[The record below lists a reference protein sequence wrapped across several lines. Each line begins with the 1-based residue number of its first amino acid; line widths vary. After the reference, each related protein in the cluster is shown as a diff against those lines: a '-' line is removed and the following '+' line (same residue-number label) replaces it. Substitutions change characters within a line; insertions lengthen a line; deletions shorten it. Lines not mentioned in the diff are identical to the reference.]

1 MVDFNFSVFSAAPEA
16 ADEDTAL
23 TDLLTA
29 AIGRAPAPER
39 WRTGRAG
46 MWCTVVPDGAPRRPQ
61 GWKLHVTATPAAA
74 SEILGRCLEV
84 LLQAGSVFKF
94 AATTDYVAALNARN
108 TPRGHSGKFVTV
120 YPESDDE
127 AVRLAA
133 ALHDATAGLPGPRIL
148 SDRPYAADSLVHY
161 RYGAFTED
169 RRLTN
174 DGFYAWMIIDPDGN
188 PVEDRRIGRYTPPP
202 WVTCPFPDNGMRVT
216 RPEGGSRKDI
226 VIGGR
231 FAVKNAIRHTN
242 KGGVYRAVDVRSG
255 DAIVLKEARPHVAAD
270 MEGRDTRDRLRAE
283 ARALERIQDRRI
295 APRSAGL
302 FTQNGHLFLAQEM
315 IPGTPLREWTADSI
329 REAGWGPHLAPAL
342 DMARRLAD
350 LMIEAHAAGLVL
362 RDFNPN
368 NVMVRPDGAPV
379 LIDLELAAAAGGGED
394 VPLRAGTPAFS
405 SPEQFEGAPPHPTA
419 DYYSLG
425 ATLCYV
431 LTGGPPYFLEE
442 HPRPRPLT
450 QRLTEWLAARTQ
462 GLDLPESLRAVLVEL
477 MADDP
482 GRRCTPA
489 RARSVLASCAPTPV
503 PPQARRAGTDRGPIT
518 DGHTADGYAADED
531 ADLGE
536 AAPEWLREACEQAVR
551 GLTGRLLAAMEPES
565 PQALWPMSCV
575 HGAPD
580 PCSVQHGAA
589 GCMGALVRYMRH
601 TDDPRLPDAS
611 ATASRWMLDRLRDG
625 TRRPSGLYFGT
636 AGVAWA
642 LLDAGLALGDED
654 LAEEAVALA
663 EALPATAPGPDVT
676 HGTAGIGL
684 TALHLWARTG
694 RPLFAERALAAA
706 DALAASVEEGPD
718 GLVWRTPAHVESKL
732 AGKSYYGF
740 AHGIAGVGYFL
751 LACAE
756 ATGRDEHR
764 ELAVRV
770 GDSLLDAA
778 VITPRSAMWGAGT
791 GDPPTAPYWCHGAS
805 GIGTF
810 LVRLGAATGEARFL
824 RAADLS
830 AGAVT
835 DQSWRAVL
843 GQCHGLAGNGDFLLD
858 MADITGDARHRAAAW
873 RLARII
879 IANRAHRDGRIVLP
893 DERGDVS
900 MSWGEGLSGVLAF
913 LVRLR
918 YGAERL
924 WMADGAGAPGA
935 AEDAVAGTAVRG
947 SAP

>member
-1 MVDFNFSVFSAAPEA
+1 MVDFNFSVFSAAPAA

-23 TDLLTA
+23 TDLLATA
-29 AIGRAPAPER
+29 VGRAPAARR

-46 MWCTVVPDGAPRRPQ
+46 LWCTAVPDGAPRRGQ
-61 GWKLHVTATPAAA
+61 GWKLHVTGTPAAA
-74 SEILGRCLEV
+74 PEILERCLEV
-84 LLQAGSVFKF
+84 LLGAGSAFKF
-94 AATTDYVAALNARN
+94 AATTDYVAAMNARN
-108 TPRGHSGKFVTV
+108 TPRGHSGKFITV

-133 ALHDATAGLPGPRIL
+133 ALHAATAGLPGPRIL
-148 SDRPYAADSLVHY
+148 SDRPYAPDSLVHY

-188 PVEDRRIGRYTPPP
+188 PVEDRRLGRYTPPP
-202 WVTCPFPDNGMRVT
+202 WATCPFPDNGRRVT
-216 RPEGGSRKDI
+216 RAEGRSGKDI

-242 KGGVYRAVDVRSG
+242 KGGVYRAVDVRTG
-255 DAIVLKEARPHVAAD
+255 DAVVLKEARPHVAAD
-270 MEGRDTRDRLRAE
+270 PEGRDTRDRLRAE
-283 ARALERIQDRRI
+283 ARALERIRHRGI
-295 APRSAGL
+295 APRPAGL
-302 FTQNGHLFLAQEM
+302 FTESGHLFLAQEM
-315 IPGTPLREWTADSI
+315 IPGTPLREWTSDSI
-329 REAGWGPHLAPAL
+329 RDAGWGPHLAPAL
-342 DMARRLAD
+342 EMARRLAD
-350 LMIEAHAAGLVL
+350 LMIEAHATGLVL

-379 LIDLELAAAAGGGED
+379 LIDLELAVVAGDGEET
-394 VPLRAGTPAFS
+394 PLRAGTPAFS
-405 SPEQFEGAPPHPTA
+405 SPEQFEGAPPHATA

-431 LTGGPPYFLEE
+431 LTGGPPYFMEE
-442 HPRPRPLT
+442 RPRSRPLT

-489 RARSVLASCAPTPV
+489 RARSVLASISSSPV
-503 PPQARRAGTDRGPIT
+503 PAQSR
-518 DGHTADGYAADED
+518 ADED
-531 ADLGE
+531 AGPD
-536 AAPEWLREACEQAVR
+536 EWLQEACEQAVR
-551 GLTGRLLAAMEPES
+551 GITGRLLAAMEPES
-565 PQALWPMSCV
+565 AQALWPMSCV

-580 PCSVQHGAA
+580 PCCVQHGAA
-589 GCMGALVRYMRH
+589 GGLGALVRYMRH
-601 TDDPRLPDAS
+601 TSDPRLPDAS
-611 ATASRWMLDRLRDG
+611 ATAARWMLDRLRDG
-625 TRRPSGLYFGT
+625 ARRPSGLYFGT

-642 LLDAGLALGDED
+642 LLDAGLALGDD
-654 LAEEAVALA
+654 GLAEEAAAIA
-663 EALPATAPGPDVT
+663 EALPVTAPGPDVT
-676 HGTAGIGL
+676 HGTAGIGM

-694 RPLFAERALAAA
+694 RKPFAERAQAAA

-756 ATGRDEHR
+756 ATGRAEHR

-770 GDSLLDAA
+770 GESLLDAA
-778 VITPRSAMWGAGT
+778 VVTPRSAMWGAGT

-810 LVRLGAATGEARFL
+810 LVRLGAATGDARFA

-830 AGAVT
+830 ARAVT

-858 MADITGDARHRAAAW
+858 MADVTGDARHRAAAW

-879 IANRAHRDGRIVLP
+879 IASRAHRDGRIVLP

-918 YGAERL
+918 YGGERL
-924 WMADGAGAPGA
+924 WMADAASAPGA

>member
-1 MVDFNFSVFSAAPEA
+1 MADFNFSVFSAAPA
-16 ADEDTAL
+16 AAAEDTAL
-23 TDLLTA
+23 TDLLA
-29 AIGRAPAPER
+29 AAVGRAPAPRR
-39 WRTGRAG
+39 WLTGRSG
-46 MWCTVVPDGAPRRPQ
+46 MWCTAVPSGAPHRQQ

-74 SEILGRCLEV
+74 PQVLERCLEV
-84 LLQAGSVFKF
+84 LLRAGSAFKF

-108 TPRGHSGKFVTV
+108 APRGHSGKFITI

-133 ALHDATAGLPGPRIL
+133 ALHAATAGLPGPRVL
-148 SDRPYAADSLVHY
+148 SDRPYAPDSLVHY

-188 PVEDRRIGRYTPPP
+188 PVEDRRAGRYTPPP
-202 WVTCPFPDNGMRVT
+202 WVTCPFPDNGRPVT
-216 RPEGGSRKDI
+216 RAEGGSRKQI

-231 FAVKNAIRHTN
+231 FAVRNAIRHTN
-242 KGGVYRAVDVRSG
+242 KGGVYRAVDTRTG
-255 DAIVLKEARPHVAAD
+255 DAVVLKEARPHVAAD

-283 ARALERIQDRRI
+283 ARALERIQDRGI

-302 FTQNGHLFLAQEM
+302 FTQSGHLFLAQEM
-315 IPGTPLREWTADSI
+315 IPGTPLREWTADRI
-329 REAGWGPHLAPAL
+329 RDAGWGPHLAPAL
-342 DMARRLAD
+342 EMARRLAD

-368 NVMVRPDGAPV
+368 NVIVRPDGAPV

-405 SPEQFEGAPPHPTA
+405 APEQFDGAPPHPTA

-431 LTGGPPYFLEE
+431 LTGGPPFFMEE
-442 HPRPRPLT
+442 RPRPRPLT
-450 QRLTEWLAARTQ
+450 RRLTEWLAARTQ
-462 GLDLPESLRAVLVEL
+462 DLDLPESLRTVLVEL

-489 RARSVLASCAPTPV
+489 RARSVLASCAPSPV
-503 PPQARRAGTDRGPIT
+503 PPQARRAATD
-518 DGHTADGYAADED
+518 HDED
-531 ADLGE
+531 PGE
-536 AAPEWLREACEQAVR
+536 HGEDAPEWLLEACDQVVR
-551 GLTGRLLAAMEPES
+551 GLTGQLLAAMDPES
-565 PQALWPMSCV
+565 AQALWPMSCA

-580 PCSVQHGAA
+580 PCCVQHGAA
-589 GCMGALVRYMRH
+589 GCTGALVRYLRH
-601 TDDPRLPDAS
+601 SDDPRLPDAS
-611 ATASRWMLDRLRDG
+611 ATAARWMLDRLRDG

-642 LLDAGLALGDED
+642 LLDAGLALGDGG
-654 LAEEAVALA
+654 LADEAVAVA
-663 EALPATAPGPDVT
+663 EALPGTAPGPDVT
-676 HGTAGIGL
+676 HGTAGIGM

-694 RPLFAERALAAA
+694 LPLFAERALAAA

-740 AHGIAGVGYFL
+740 AHGIAGVGCFL

-756 ATGRDEHR
+756 ATGRAEHR
-764 ELAVRV
+764 DLAVRV
-770 GDSLLDAA
+770 GDGLLDAA
-778 VITPRSAMWGAGT
+778 VRTPWSLMWGTGT

-810 LVRLGAATGEARFL
+810 LVRLGAATGEARFAE
-824 RAADLS
+824 AAGLS
-830 AGAVT
+830 ARAVT

-858 MADITGDARHRAAAW
+858 MADATGDARYRAAAW
-873 RLARII
+873 RLARVI
-879 IANRAHRDGRIVLP
+879 IASRAHRDGRIVLP

-918 YGAERL
+918 YGGERL
-924 WMADGAGAPGA
+924 WMADGAAAPGS
-935 AEDAVAGTAVRG
+935 AEDALVSETHRAGAAVRG
-947 SAP
+947 SAS

>member
-1 MVDFNFSVFSAAPEA
+1 MVDFNFSVFSAAPA
-16 ADEDTAL
+16 ADAEDTAL
-23 TDLLTA
+23 TDLLAT
-29 AIGRAPAPER
+29 AIGRSPAPER

-46 MWCTVVPDGAPRRPQ
+46 MWCTVVPDGASRHSQ
-61 GWKLHVTATPAAA
+61 GWKLHVAGTPGAAP
-74 SEILGRCLEV
+74 EILERCLGV
-84 LLQAGSVFKF
+84 LLQAGSAFKF
-94 AATTDYVAALNARN
+94 AATTDYVAALNSRN
-108 TPRGHSGKFVTV
+108 APRGHSGKFITV
-120 YPESDDE
+120 YPENDQE

-133 ALHDATAGLPGPRIL
+133 ALHEATDGLPGPRIL
-148 SDRPYAADSLVHY
+148 SDRPYATDSLVHY

-174 DGFYAWMIIDPDGN
+174 DGFYAWMIIDPEGN
-188 PVEDRRIGRYTPPP
+188 PVEDRRVGRYTPPP
-202 WVTCPFPDNGMRVT
+202 WVTCPFPDNGRTVT
-216 RPEGGSRKDI
+216 RTEGGSRKDI

-231 FAVKNAIRHTN
+231 FAVENAIRHTN
-242 KGGVYRAVDVRSG
+242 KGGVYRAVDVRTG
-255 DAIVLKEARPHVAAD
+255 DPVVLKEARPHVAAD
-270 MEGRDTRDRLRAE
+270 PEGRDTRDRLRAE
-283 ARALERIQDRRI
+283 ARALERIQDRRL
-295 APRSAGL
+295 APRPAGL

-329 REAGWGPHLAPAL
+329 RESGWGPHLAPAL

-368 NVMVRPDGAPV
+368 NVMVRPDGTPV
-379 LIDLELAAAAGGGED
+379 LIDLELAVVAGEGQD
-394 VPLRAGTPAFS
+394 APLRAGTPAFS
-405 SPEQFEGAPPHPTA
+405 APEQFEGAPPHATA

-431 LTGGPPYFLEE
+431 LTGGPPYFLDE

-462 GLDLPESLRAVLVEL
+462 GLDLPEPLRAVLVEL

-482 GRRCTPA
+482 ARRGTPA
-489 RARSVLASCAPTPV
+489 RARSVLTSCAPCPV
-503 PPQARRAGTDRGPIT
+503 PPQAQRAGRHISGGDTDP
-518 DGHTADGYAADED
+518 
-531 ADLGE
+531 GE
-536 AAPEWLREACEQAVR
+536 AAPAWLRETCEQVIR
-551 GLTGRLLAAMEPES
+551 GITGQLLSGMEPES
-565 PQALWPMSCV
+565 AQALWPMSCV

-580 PCSVQHGAA
+580 PCSLQHGAA
-589 GCMGALVRYMRH
+589 GCTGALVRYMRY
-601 TDDPRLPDAS
+601 TDDPRLPDAA
-611 ATASRWMLDRLRDG
+611 ATAARWMLDRLRDG

-636 AGVAWA
+636 AGAAWA
-642 LLDAGLALGDED
+642 LLDAGLALGDDGLVED
-654 LAEEAVALA
+654 AVAVA
-663 EALPATAPGPDVT
+663 EALPVSAPGPDVT

-756 ATGRDEHR
+756 ATGRVEHR

-778 VITPRSAMWGAGT
+778 VVTPRSAMWGAGT

-824 RAADLS
+824 QAADLS
-830 AGAVT
+830 ARAVT

-858 MADITGDARHRAAAW
+858 MADVIGDARHRAAAW

-879 IANRAHRDGRIVLP
+879 VANRAHRDGRIVLP

-900 MSWGEGLSGVLAF
+900 TSWGEGLSGVLAF

-924 WMADGAGAPGA
+924 WMADGAPGA